1 MDSLRIHYL
10 KQLGSLIQSHLKDF
24 AAKTCNLYISL
35 LSLSS
40 SICLY
45 MISPLHV
52 FIYIYLFNIYIYICY
67 YCFSVSQSCP
77 TLCDLMDCSIP
88 GLSVSHFLPK
98 FAQVYIYPLGQIHIY
113 ILCLVTHSCPTFC
126 DLMDCRPR
134 ALLFIEFIN
143 TGIGSHSLLL
153 GDLPDQWIK
162 PGSPALQVDSLL
174 CKPPGKP

>member
-10 KQLGSLIQSHLKDF
+10 KQLDSLIQSYLKDI

-40 SICLY
+40 SIRLY
-45 MISPLHV
+45 MISTLHV
-52 FIYIYLFNIYIYICY
+52 FIYIYLFNIYTYIFVIIAFQSPSHVQLFVTSWIAAHQASLSLT
-67 YCFSVSQSCP
+67 FSRS
-77 TLCDLMDCSIP
+77 
-88 GLSVSHFLPK
+88 LPK
-98 FAQVYIYPLGQIHIY
+98 FIYIPQDSYIY
-113 ILCLVTHSCPTFC
+113 ILCLVTHATFC
-126 DLMDCRPR
+126 DLMDCRPP

-174 CKPPGKP
+174 SKPPGKP